1 MAARG
6 GARNPA
12 RCCGVH
18 LCKPEENIMQ
28 LRHNTLV
35 VVADGRKAL
44 FLRNEGDGVHPNLV
58 VEHAEARINPADRD
72 QKTDA
77 AGRASST
84 RSGSGAPAAA
94 RGGSMHAQGGG
105 AQFAPSGGTMD
116 EVDFHRLEADRF
128 AADVGAMLKER
139 ALANEFE
146 SLIIAAPPHTLG
158 ELRKHYHVEVANRLA
173 GEVPKDLTGH
183 PIPEIEKALS
193 AA

>member
-1 MAARG
+1 
-6 GARNPA
+6 
-12 RCCGVH
+12 
-18 LCKPEENIMQ
+18 MQ

-35 VVADGRKAL
+35 VVADGRKAM

-58 VEHAEARINPADRD
+58 VEHAENRINPADRD

-77 AGRASST
+77 PGTTYASMGSA
-84 RSGSGAPAAA
+84 RSA
-94 RGGSMHAQGGG
+94 MEE
-105 AQFAPSGGTMD
+105 T
-116 EVDFHRLEADRF
+116 DFHQQEEDRF
-128 AADVGAMLKER
+128 AAEIGQQLKQR

-183 PIPEIEKALS
+183 PLPEIEKALS
-193 AA
+193 EA